1 MLLPVVVRE
10 VQVPLLASMLLG
22 GCAAK
27 LAAMLRTRSAA
38 AVPGPTVL
46 FPAGLRRPVAV
57 AMCAC
62 EFVLGVGLILTA
74 GRIGR
79 GAPTD
84 AVRLGTALLFLVA
97 TGALIEL
104 RGSRPDAGC
113 GCFGDFSTAPV
124 SGRALARSAL
134 LAVAALTTVGLPPL
148 RPPMPGVAA
157 ILPLGLFA
165 AELAVIAML
174 SPEVGEGLIRLGYS
188 EPCELRVVPA
198 ARTVTALHRSSQW
211 RRHASLITAA
221 EPADMWRELCWRY
234 VAYPGEE
241 NGRQVEV
248 VFAVFLRKHRPAI
261 QAAVVD
267 AAIVEAAVVEA
278 ASGPA
283 VPPATAAIRPAGD
296 PGRIRPLVRVPAPA
310 LSALTD
316 PGLGIPAARGAGAG
330 DLPLSR
336 DL

>member
-10 VQVPLLASMLLG
+10 VQVPLLASMLLA

-38 AVPGPTVL
+38 TALGPTVL
-46 FPAGLRRPVAV
+46 FPVGLRRPVAA

-79 GAPTD
+79 GAPTN
-84 AVRLGTALLFLVA
+84 AVRLGTALLFVVA

-134 LAVAALTTVGLPPL
+134 LAVAALITVGLPPL

-157 ILPLGLFA
+157 ILPLCLFA

-198 ARTVTALHRSSQW
+198 ARTVAALRRSSQW
-211 RRHASLITAA
+211 RRHAGIITAA

-234 VAYPGEE
+234 VVYPGEV
-241 NGRQVEV
+241 NGRPVEL

-267 AAIVEAAVVEA
+267 AASGTAVEPMPAA
-278 ASGPA
+278 G
-283 VPPATAAIRPAGD
+283 RRAGD
-296 PGRIRPLVRVPAPA
+296 TEPIRRPLRAPAPV

-316 PGLGIPAARGAGAG
+316 PGRGIAAVRGSGAD
-330 DLPLSR
+330 DLPLSSG
-336 DL
+336 L

>member
-1 MLLPVVVRE
+1 MLLPVVIRE

-38 AVPGPTVL
+38 AALGPTVL
-46 FPAGLRRPVAV
+46 FPMGLRRPVAA
-57 AMCAC
+57 AMCGC

-74 GRIGR
+74 GQIGR
-79 GAPTD
+79 GAPAD

-104 RGSRPDAGC
+104 RGSRPDVGC
-113 GCFGDFSTAPV
+113 GCFGDFSTGPV
-124 SGRALARSAL
+124 SARALARSAL
-134 LAVAALTTVGLPPL
+134 LAVAALITVGLPPL

-198 ARTVTALHRSSQW
+198 ARTVTALRRSSVW
-211 RRHASLITAA
+211 RRHASIITAA
-221 EPADMWRELCWRY
+221 EPVDMWRELCWRY
-234 VAYPGEE
+234 LVYPGEA
-241 NGRQVEV
+241 NGRPVEV

-261 QAAVVD
+261 QAAIVD
-267 AAIVEAAVVEA
+267 AASVPA
-278 ASGPA
+278 GPA
-283 VPPATAAIRPAGD
+283 GLAVTSADCPEGD
-296 PGRIRPLVRVPAPA
+296 PARTRPLVRVPAPA

-316 PGLGIPAARGAGAG
+316 PGLRIPAARGSEAA